1 MLNLAEVLTNES
13 RVMGV
18 LCIKTLYS
26 EIPDK
31 KTQYSL
37 LKKGK
42 QILSIIDQI
51 KDHISFISS
60 VSSIIDSNL
69 HLSISLPDASKE
81 LVIKYSTDMSLLG
94 MVSPNQDQE
103 TYDIGNMLYKT
114 EKIINNDLYIVTL
127 TIPLYI

>member
-1 MLNLAEVLTNES
+1 
-13 RVMGV
+13 MGV

-26 EIPDK
+26 EVPDK
-31 KTQYSL
+31 KTQHSL

-51 KDHISFISS
+51 NDHISFISS

-69 HLSISLPDASKE
+69 HLSISLPDTSKE

-127 TIPLYI
+127 TIPLCV